1 MGRAV
6 YDSCKLSTTPGE
18 QARQV
23 DCFFFSAALGFCQ
36 SSFAILTF
44 VK

>member
-18 QARQV
+18 QARHV
-23 DCFFFSAALGFCQ
+23 DCFFGGLPWV
-36 SSFAILTF
+36 FASLLSLSLHL
-44 VK
+44 